1 VTRIVVCANNIDE
14 LGGAQR
20 VVRVLAQ
27 GFHDRGH
34 DVTAI
39 GVTPFEP
46 MHPFTGDYAT
56 RILMSE
62 TWPKRSTQTERI
74 RANLRKEAVS
84 NMADVLRSAGGEQ
97 SVIITAQV
105 WAMEILAD
113 ALASVSPDV
122 RRNWTVIG
130 QYHGAYAAAASGRD
144 LDRILRSYG
153 PVSVFTALTAEDGA
167 AFTAAGLN
175 NVVAMPNPLAFW
187 PDSVDELANDDE
199 VAHVLYLGRL
209 SQEKGVDLLIDA
221 WSLIADSHLRW
232 RLRIVGDG
240 PERDALQQQAADLA
254 GSDRIDWQEVTT
266 DPGEVLG
273 GSSLLV
279 LPSRTEGLP
288 LVLAEAQ
295 AYGVPVIATDC
306 SSGVRELVGD
316 WGMLTPR
323 GDSRALARSLDA
335 AMSDETWRASAGV
348 RGRQEME
355 QYRLDSIIDRWE
367 TVIHRALR

>member
-1 VTRIVVCANNIDE
+1 MTRIVVCANNIDE

-46 MHPFTGDYAT
+46 AHAFAGDYAT
-56 RILMSE
+56 RVLMSE
-62 TWPKRSTQTERI
+62 VWPKKSTQTERV
-74 RANLRKEAVS
+74 RANLRKEAVA
-84 NMADVLRSAGGEQ
+84 NMAEVLRSAGGEQ
-97 SVIITAQV
+97 SIIITAQV

-122 RRNWTVIG
+122 RASWTVIG

-167 AFTAAGLN
+167 AFTSAGLN

-187 PDSVDELANDDE
+187 PDG
-199 VAHVLYLGRL
+199 VAEPVGEDRSLVYLGRL

-221 WSLIADSHLRW
+221 WSLIADSHPRW
-232 RLRIVGDG
+232 RLQIVGDG
-240 PERDALQQQAADLA
+240 PERHALQMQAGDLA
-254 GSDRIDWQEVTT
+254 GSDRIDWQEVTA
-266 DPGEVLG
+266 DPGAVLADA
-273 GSSLLV
+273 SLLV

-335 AMSDETWRASAGV
+335 AMSDVAWRASSGA

-355 QYRLDSIIDRWE
+355 RYRLE
-367 TVIHRALR
+367 TVLDEWDVVIQRALR